1 MTNSPS
7 ELTVEDSRFYI
18 YAAHYTIIDYQGL
31 IQCVLAQ
38 LEYGS
43 HKNKDH
49 VSAREVTVLKNPEVA
64 QDRIPMYANPL
75 FYFLSMKCWQQVS
88 AASGAP

>member
-7 ELTVEDSRFYI
+7 ELTVEDSGFYI
-18 YAAHYTIIDYQGL
+18 YAAHYTIIDNQGL

-49 VSAREVTVLKNPEVA
+49 VSAREVTVLTNPEVA
-64 QDRIPMYANPL
+64 QKDGWIEFQCMPIHFST
-75 FYFLSMKCWQQVS
+75 FYQ
-88 AASGAP
+88 